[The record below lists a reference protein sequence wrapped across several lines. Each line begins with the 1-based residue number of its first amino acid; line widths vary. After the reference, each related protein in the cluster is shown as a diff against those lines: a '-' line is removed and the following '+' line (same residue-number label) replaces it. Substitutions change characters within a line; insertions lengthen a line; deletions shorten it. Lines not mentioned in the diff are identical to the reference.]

1 VRGTQEPTALKG
13 RGTEAWI
20 SRLEADMAESE
31 IVNVMDR
38 AFSATLEIARAVP
51 DESLEFWPAPD
62 TMTVREH
69 LEHMAY
75 CLEEL
80 SAPVASA
87 VGLAAPES
95 GSDAPCERLSRSVT
109 RVLEIFRAVDTKG
122 WDSPVVMPG
131 DHTMSIRRVAL
142 TLIEHDAHHRGQ
154 LVVMLRLMGI
164 DPPKRWSD

>member
-1 VRGTQEPTALKG
+1 
-13 RGTEAWI
+13 
-20 SRLEADMAESE
+20 MAESE
-31 IVNVMDR
+31 IVDVMER
-38 AFSATLEIARAVP
+38 VFSATLKIAHAVP

-69 LEHMAY
+69 LDHMAY

-80 SAPVASA
+80 SAPVAAA
-87 VGLAAPES
+87 VGMAPPEGS
-95 GSDAPCERLSRSVT
+95 SDAPCERLSRSIT
-109 RVLEIFRAVDTKG
+109 RVLDIFRAVEAIG
-122 WDSPVVMPG
+122 WDTPVVMPG

-154 LVVMLRLMGI
+154 LIVMLRLIGI